1 MAVYHTYSSIK
12 MMNLGRLHGKRSP
25 KDEITTS
32 FIGRPG
38 MLKIAQSISDLRQT
52 KFVNHL
58 PQWLNNAIVA
68 LIALFIFVIPFHFN
82 TSIQEVCFY
91 TALACALL
99 LTTLKQKAFSL
110 QSPLTVPFALL
121 VIWAFIGL
129 FFALN
134 KENSITDFYGH
145 LLKYLI
151 LFYLMI
157 NFFDTKRRFILIAWI
172 LISSTTIFT
181 FGLIAYF
188 YFISGNPLSGKLLS
202 VDIPVNI
209 LSVVT
214 IFPCLLTAN
223 TFFLRIILIF
233 CLFTIALSI
242 ILTGSRFSVSVLV
255 LSMAPF
261 FISHKKGAILLTI
274 IIIIL
279 VFCLPVKSRFVT
291 SDFMNNIKND
301 PRLFLSNP
309 FVEMIKTHPLTGIGF
324 GLDTYADKKL
334 IEKYNEKLEK
344 TARLGEGGRLLFYYP
359 HNIYIDIAAR
369 LGIVGLLIFFYIV
382 FTYFRTGWLIMRRS
396 RDDFL
401 RSWSLCLMTSFF
413 ALLVIGIFESFLGF
427 SVSIVLYIQCA
438 MMMILWRLHCQDQ
451 KIETLS

>member
-1 MAVYHTYSSIK
+1 MVREA
-12 MMNLGRLHGKRSP
+12 L

-32 FIGRPG
+32 FIGRPR
-38 MLKIAQSISDLRQT
+38 MLKIAQSLSDLRQT

-58 PQWLNNAIVA
+58 PQQLNNVIVV
-68 LIALFIFVIPFHFN
+68 LITLFIFAIPFHYN
-82 TSIQEVCFY
+82 TAIQEICFY
-91 TALACALL
+91 TALALASFLVAIR
-99 LTTLKQKAFSL
+99 KAPFSL
-110 QSPLTVPFALL
+110 KSPLTVPFALL
-121 VIWAFIGL
+121 VMWAFIGL
-129 FFALN
+129 FSALN

-151 LFYLMI
+151 LFYLMV
-157 NFFDTKRRFILIAWI
+157 NFFDTKRRFTLIAWI
-172 LISSTTIFT
+172 LVSSTTIFT

-188 YFISGNPLSGKLLS
+188 YFILRNPLSVRLLS
-202 VDIPVNI
+202 IDIPVNI

-223 TFFLRIILIF
+223 TFFRTKYFSLRIILIF
-233 CLFTIALSI
+233 CLFTLALSI
-242 ILTGSRFSVSVLV
+242 ISTGSRFSVSVLV
-255 LSMAPF
+255 LSVAPF
-261 FISHKKGAILLTI
+261 FITHKKGALLLAI
-274 IIIIL
+274 FIIIL
-279 VFCLPVKSRFVT
+279 IFCLPVKSKFVT

-309 FVEMIKTHPLTGIGF
+309 FVEIIKTHPLTGIGF

-344 TARLGEGGRLLFYYP
+344 TARLGEQWYSSYYYP
-359 HNIYIDIAAR
+359 HSIYIDIAAR
-369 LGIVGLLIFFYIV
+369 LGIVGLLIFFYIS
-382 FTYFRTGWLIMRRS
+382 FAYFRTGWLIMRRS

-427 SVSIVLYIQCA
+427 SVSVVLYIQYA
-438 MMMILWRLHCQDQ
+438 MMMILWRLYGREQA
-451 KIETLS
+451 IEAPI

>member
-1 MAVYHTYSSIK
+1 MVRGAFE
-12 MMNLGRLHGKRSP
+12 
-25 KDEITTS
+25 DEITTS

-68 LIALFIFVIPFHFN
+68 LIALFIFVIPFHYN
-82 TSIQEVCFY
+82 TAIQEICFY
-91 TALACALL
+91 TAIACALF
-99 LTTLKQKAFSL
+99 LTTLKQKTFSL

-121 VIWAFIGL
+121 VICAFIGL

-134 KENSITDFYGH
+134 EENSVIDFYGH

-151 LFYLMI
+151 LFYLMV
-157 NFFDTKRRFILIAWI
+157 NFFDTKRRFILITWI
-172 LISSTTIFT
+172 LVSSTTIFT

-214 IFPCLLTAN
+214 IFPFLLTAN
-223 TFFLRIILIF
+223 TFFRTKYLSLRIILIF
-233 CLFTIALSI
+233 CLFTIALST
-242 ILTGSRFSVSVLV
+242 ILTGSRFSVSLLV
-255 LSMAPF
+255 LSVAPF
-261 FISHKKGAILLTI
+261 FISHKKSALLLTI

-291 SDFMNNIKND
+291 SDFMYNIEND

-309 FVEMIKTHPLTGIGF
+309 FVEMIKTHPVTGIGF

-334 IEKYNEKLEK
+334 TEKYIQKLEK
-344 TARLGEGGRLLFYYP
+344 KTSVEEQVLSSFYYP
-359 HNIYIDIAAR
+359 HSIYIDIATR
-369 LGIVGLLIFFYIV
+369 LGLVGLLIFFYIV

-396 RDDFL
+396 RDDFI

-438 MMMILWRLHCQDQ
+438 MMMILWRLHGREQA
-451 KIETLS
+451 IEAPI